1 MKASG
6 TICIPNL
13 HCYKSLLSSAE
24 SSTSVVLVACQE
36 AVGNIV
42 VYQFGKK
49 TPIGL
54 FKFPSKVTKPQKHQS
69 WVKTISMYRRRGGGD
84 TFDSS
89 SKNEVI

>member
-49 TPIGL
+49 TRSLKSTKVG
-54 FKFPSKVTKPQKHQS
+54 SKLLVCIEGEVVETRLTHLAKMQLYKN
-69 WVKTISMYRRRGGGD
+69 TI
-84 TFDSS
+84 
-89 SKNEVI
+89 